1 MKKFQTGKWIVLI
14 GLVAIL
20 AACGGGGGGG
30 STTDDGTNNATSLA
44 KSIGFD
50 NPASDVIAVFLA
62 EQEGEPAVVVM
73 RDPVTKDAGEI
84 VYVFE
89 DGSLATVKPDSN
101 GRLGE
106 LTIDEH
112 RFVFTNYTDTNVTMT
127 YYAPDGSVSVESV
140 ALVDNSSTTS
150 QAKTSLAASILHAP
164 EATDNGEQTIDEQTD
179 EGLRW
184 FQDPSNYQ
192 LHMSILRWAGESIA
206 AKYDKLKSR
215 ANALWEKGVTFG
227 KIVSNKLTCL
237 TATASECAEVTAE
250 ETPQLISELG
260 AIDPNAQTTAGFL
273 VTDSGIEPRKT
284 EWDAAVLGGEVVI
297 GANGSCVDGILAS
310 MTPGCPQYVPPSEPV
325 ASVAQDMILS
335 TDVNTPLSSTLP
347 ASGADYFEIV
357 RSPENGTFTKIDIV
371 SGNFTYQPNNG
382 YTGGDSFSFV
392 AINGSAASGIAR
404 SNEGVIKISV
414 GGEIDEPTNPTA
426 GVAPTIVSMSPTAG
440 APGTVVLIRGTGFDA
455 TNSAN
460 NVVTINGVQAPVLY
474 APGATYLQVGVPWVA
489 TTGAVSVT
497 TPTGSVTAADV
508 FTVLTDTVDP
518 ATDLTSDTA
527 CRTYWYPIL
536 QGTSW
541 SATSAYALSDVSKT
555 DVIAGGKI
563 QDWTFTFAPSTNDF
577 FDLNV
582 HQTYLST
589 SSTPPFN
596 FDATGDGELH
606 YWAVSMPERPPCRFN
621 AGYVLFWPDR
631 YEDGTLYIKTGYDIT
646 LVRK

>member
-184 FQDPSNYQ
+184 FQDPCNYQ

-273 VTDSGIEPRKT
+273 VTDSGIEATKS
-284 EWDAAVLGGEVVI
+284 EWDAAVLSGEVVI
-297 GANGSCVDGILAS
+297 GPNGSCVDSPIARI
-310 MTPGCPQYVPPSEPV
+310 TPGCPQYVPPAELAAP
-325 ASVAQDMILS
+325 VAQDMILS
-335 TDVNTPLSSTLP
+335 TDVNTPLSNTLP
-347 ASGADYFEIV
+347 ASGADYFEMV
-357 RSPENGTFTKIDIV
+357 RSPENGTFTKMNIV
-371 SGNFTYQPNNG
+371 SGAFTYQPNNG

-392 AINGSAASGIAR
+392 AIKGSAASGIAR

-414 GGEIDEPTNPTA
+414 GANAVPNTSIDHVTITPATPSVSVGQTVQLTA
-426 GVAPTIVSMSPTAG
+426 KAY
-440 APGTVVLIRGTGFDA
+440 D
-455 TNSAN
+455 SAN
-460 NVVTINGVQAPVLY
+460 NVI
-474 APGATYLQVGVPWVA
+474 
-489 TTGAVSVT
+489 T
-497 TPTGSVTAADV
+497 TPLSEFSWSSANTAIATVNSSGLVMGVASGSATITVTHMPTGKIASA
-508 FTVLTDTVDP
+508 TVDVSNEGTSP
-518 ATDLTSDTA
+518 TPIATPTSGIA
-527 CRTYWYPIL
+527 CREYWNPIL
-536 QGTSW
+536 EGIWRIESDSYSRENWTLKLTWNSTSESFDTLQTYTSGGTEYSYAGSGNVAYSGYQEW
-541 SATSAYALSDVSKT
+541 GSSTIDYFCSFKGYALIDHVGG
-555 DVIAGGKI
+555 VINTRYPLAT
-563 QDWTFTFAPSTNDF
+563 WTR
-577 FDLNV
+577 
-582 HQTYLST
+582 Q
-589 SSTPPFN
+589 
-596 FDATGDGELH
+596 
-606 YWAVSMPERPPCRFN
+606 
-621 AGYVLFWPDR
+621 
-631 YEDGTLYIKTGYDIT
+631 
-646 LVRK
+646 